1 MLSLLWPTG
10 TSPGIVIL
18 WNVSRQDLFD
28 LYGTSRTLYIVAEDK
43 AAAAEEFT
51 FEEHSGASASY
62 TSKFKHNPGSS
73 GGYWVG
79 IYTYLN

>member
-28 LYGTSRTLYIVAEDK
+28 LYGTSRSLYTVAKDK
-43 AAAAEEFT
+43 AAAEEFT
-51 FEEHSGASASY
+51 FEEYSGASVSY
-62 TSKFKHNPGSS
+62 TSKFKHILVQVVVTE
-73 GGYWVG
+73 WKF
-79 IYTYLN
+79 IRT